1 MNFQSLYEED
11 KMTQE
16 QKRNIDKAKFII
28 LRKFV
33 GKESLEKKIRH
44 LILRD
49 EQ

>member
-1 MNFQSLYEED
+1 
-11 KMTQE
+11 MTQE
-16 QKRNIDKAKFII
+16 QKRKIGKATVVI

-33 GKESLEKKIRH
+33 GKDSLEKKLQR

>member
-1 MNFQSLYEED
+1 
-11 KMTQE
+11 MTQE
-16 QKRNIDKAKFII
+16 QKRKIGKATFII

-33 GKESLEKKIRH
+33 GKESLENKIRR